1 MKPQEEPEYG
11 SDAYL
16 LKKWEPLFSGILSTD
31 KLLLSKLLEAQ
42 SLLNKTPLQ
51 IFAEEANRE

>member
-1 MKPQEEPEYG
+1 MSTSEPEYC

-16 LKKWEPLFSGILSTD
+16 LKKWEPLLSGILSED

-42 SLLNKTPLQ
+42 SHFNKTPLQ